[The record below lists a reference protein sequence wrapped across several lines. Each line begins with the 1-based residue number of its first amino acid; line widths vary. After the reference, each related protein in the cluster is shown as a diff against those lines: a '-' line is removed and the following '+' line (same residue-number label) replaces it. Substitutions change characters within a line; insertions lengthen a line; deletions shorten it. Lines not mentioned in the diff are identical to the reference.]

1 MITPLESI
9 KHAHK
14 SSSNASFTCVSP
26 IILASHV
33 HQHFEITLNNEPHG
47 LVCF

>member
-1 MITPLESI
+1 MFKCSMITPLESI

-26 IILASHV
+26 IISGKSCASA
-33 HQHFEITLNNEPHG
+33 F
-47 LVCF
+47 